1 MVVNE
6 ARRWFVAE
14 SGMLAAVVFFW
25 WSRVRLTEIGW
36 RWFAS
41 FGNGFGYG
49 ILCVDRMW
57 DRQKWNMG

>member
-25 WSRVRLTEIGW
+25 WSRGRLTD
-36 RWFAS
+36 
-41 FGNGFGYG
+41 
-49 ILCVDRMW
+49 DRMEMVCEFW
-57 DRQKWNMG
+57 KWVWIWYSLCRQNVG